1 MTATWVKVCGLTR
14 AEDVQVAV
22 AAGAD
27 AVGFVIAP
35 ESPRSID
42 LDTARRIADRVDA
55 QPVLVSVDL
64 TPDEVLAT
72 ARATGITG
80 VQPHGRH
87 AAEASQIAA
96 AAGLFVLH
104 PIPVTD
110 PFAPPP
116 IAAGSMPL
124 FDTADVRR
132 HGGTGRQFRWE
143 LVADFDGDFV
153 IAGGLGPDNVA
164 AAVAATG
171 AFGVDASSRLEA
183 AVGVKDHSKVT
194 AFVQEA
200 KRT

>member
-1 MTATWVKVCGLTR
+1 MASPWVKVCGLTR
-14 AEDVQVAV
+14 AEDVEVAV
-22 AAGAD
+22 IAGAD

-35 ESPRSID
+35 QSPRSID
-42 LDTARRIADRVDA
+42 LVLARRLADGVEA

-72 ARATGITG
+72 AHAARISG
-80 VQPHGRH
+80 VQPHGRY
-87 AAEASQIAA
+87 AAEASRAA
-96 AAGLFVLH
+96 VAAGLFVLH

-110 PFAPPP
+110 PFDPPP
-116 IAAGSMPL
+116 VADGAVPL

-132 HGGTGRQFRWE
+132 HGGTGRTFRWD
-143 LVADFDGDFV
+143 LVAGYEGDFV

-164 AAVAATG
+164 AAIAATG

-183 AVGVKDHSKVT
+183 AVGYKDSGKVT